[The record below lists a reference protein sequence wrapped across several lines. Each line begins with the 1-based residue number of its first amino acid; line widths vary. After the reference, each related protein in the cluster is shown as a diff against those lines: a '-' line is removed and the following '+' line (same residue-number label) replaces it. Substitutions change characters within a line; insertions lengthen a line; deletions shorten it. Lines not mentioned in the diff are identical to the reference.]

1 MAEEKKRG
9 RPAFEL
15 TDEQREKVA
24 DYAKVGCTM
33 QEIAMM
39 IGVAQSTLLKNT
51 EFRELYKTN
60 FEYMKTSLRRAM
72 IQKALGDRN
81 TGMLIWLSKQYLEFS
96 DTPRETDLRE
106 REVVLKEKEFEKGQ
120 KPPTKHEF
128 DQLISALTAQRN
140 DLFDEEDDKAAFE
153 ALEGVPNGEA

>member
-1 MAEEKKRG
+1 MAEGRKRG
-9 RPAFEL
+9 RPAFKL
-15 TDEQREKVA
+15 TDEQKKKVE
-24 DYAKVGCTM
+24 DYASVGCTKL
-33 QEIAMM
+33 EIAMM
-39 IGVAQSTLLKNT
+39 LDVAESTLLKNE
-51 EFRELYKTN
+51 EFRELYKKN
-60 FEYMKTSLRRAM
+60 FEYMKASLRRTM

-140 DLFDEEDDKAAFE
+140 DLFDEEDDKAAAE